1 MWKVKKFKT
10 EVEARAFMVGK
21 IAQLL
26 FIHNG
31 FAVEYKPLRKM

>member
-10 EVEARAFMVGK
+10 EAEARAFMVGK
-21 IAQLL
+21 NASLL

-31 FAVEYKPLRKM
+31 FAVEYKTLF